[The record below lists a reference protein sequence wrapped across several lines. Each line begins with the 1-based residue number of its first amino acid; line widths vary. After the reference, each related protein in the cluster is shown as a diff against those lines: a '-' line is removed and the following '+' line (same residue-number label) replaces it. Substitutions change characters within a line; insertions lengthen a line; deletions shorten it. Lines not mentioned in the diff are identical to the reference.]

1 MPRFSG
7 LCTTL
12 LALAACSSATTSEQN
27 SAVPIP
33 GGATVTFL
41 GSGSKRTPD
50 VFPNVSN
57 DSIHHMIQRAIK
69 AQLAAKGYTIVD
81 SATPA
86 TFVVRYF
93 LGVQSTTAYAPTGGG
108 VSGPPITGIGNGY
121 GKTQDTPLSSMAP
134 PEPVQN
140 VTFEAELVNE
150 KAGRTAWRGIYQR
163 APKSQ
168 APDQARINK
177 VVADVFTTLPK
188 VP

>member
-33 GGATVTFL
+33 SGATVTFL

-50 VFPNVSN
+50 VYPNVSN

-69 AQLAAKGYTIVD
+69 VQLAAKGYTLVD

-93 LGVQSTTAYAPTGGG
+93 LGVQSTTAYATGGG

-121 GKTQDTPLSSMAP
+121 GRTQDTPLSSIAP
-134 PEPVQN
+134 PETVQN

-163 APKSQ
+163 EPKSQ